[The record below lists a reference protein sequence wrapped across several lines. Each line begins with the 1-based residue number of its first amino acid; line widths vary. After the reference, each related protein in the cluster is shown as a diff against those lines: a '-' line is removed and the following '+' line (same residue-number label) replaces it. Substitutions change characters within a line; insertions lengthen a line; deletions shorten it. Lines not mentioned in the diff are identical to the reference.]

1 MGIYVL
7 NFARIIKHKTI
18 KDTIQLVVMLAKK
31 LESSSEY
38 LFRLASL
45 STVNLVSLIVDFKIP
60 FFDTLGGIL
69 LIRLKYQGE
78 ICLMTKHSVST
89 LEIAIH
95 K

>member
-45 STVNLVSLIVDFKIP
+45 STVNLVSLIVDFKSP

-69 LIRLKYQGE
+69 RNAKWPPKI
-78 ICLMTKHSVST
+78 
-89 LEIAIH
+89 IALD
-95 K
+95 